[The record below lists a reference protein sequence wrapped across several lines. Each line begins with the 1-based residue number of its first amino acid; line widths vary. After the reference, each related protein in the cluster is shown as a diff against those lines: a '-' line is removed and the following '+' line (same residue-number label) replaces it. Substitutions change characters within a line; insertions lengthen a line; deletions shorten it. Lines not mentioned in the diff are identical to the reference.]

1 MQFPFEQVPLTSNR
15 RDVFGS
21 EQNDCGGALQSSGV
35 PAQAPAALHVST
47 DVHGSP
53 SSHAAPGGS
62 SEYTHEPAVQTPG
75 STWHEVG
82 GSPQVIPMHGS
93 AAHKPEAAS
102 QPAGQ
107 GVSVVTN
114 VQMPLAAEQV
124 PPESV
129 LEAFPTQVGKG
140 GTHTTVDPLQTPLPS
155 HWSAVVQASASSQ
168 VVPCVLN
175 AYEHA
180 PFTGLQMPGD
190 S

>member
-1 MQFPFEQVPLTSNR
+1 
-15 RDVFGS
+15 
-21 EQNDCGGALQSSGV
+21 LQSRGV

-53 SSHAAPGGS
+53 SSHPAPGGS
-62 SEYTHEPAVQTPG
+62 SGYTHEPAVQTPG
-75 STWHEVG
+75 STWHDVG
-82 GSPQVIPMHGS
+82 GSPQVMPMHGS

-102 QPAGQ
+102 QPAGH

-114 VQMPLAAEQV
+114 VHVPLEAEQM

-129 LEAFPTQVGKG
+129 REALPTQVGKG
-140 GTHTTVDPLQTPLPS
+140 GKHTTVDPLQTPLPS
-155 HWSAVVQASASSQ
+155 HWSPVVQASASSQ

-180 PFTGLQMPGD
+180 PLTGLQVPVD

>member
-1 MQFPFEQVPLTSNR
+1 M
-15 RDVFGS
+15 
-21 EQNDCGGALQSSGV
+21 LQSKGV

-62 SEYTHEPAVQTPG
+62 SEYTQEPAVQTPG
-75 STWHEVG
+75 STWHDVG
-82 GSPQVIPMHGS
+82 GSPQVMPMHGS
-93 AAHKPEAAS
+93 AAQRPEAAS
-102 QPAGQ
+102 QPAEQ

-114 VQMPLAAEQV
+114 VQVPLEAEQV
-124 PPESV
+124 PPENV
-129 LEAFPTQVGKG
+129 REALPTQVGRG

-155 HWSAVVQASASSQ
+155 HWSPVVHASASSH

-180 PFTGLQMPGD
+180 PLTGLQMPAD